1 MYNVGGQLGGDSD
14 LSPRGWEYAR
24 ALPDLIKKNIGE
36 GPLEVS
42 STAGLTDFRC
52 GLRRCSEPSKQ
63 DLSCRLR
70 RRRGSLWMSLM
81 LVYATV

>member
-1 MYNVGGQLGGDSD
+1 MYNVGGQIGGDSD

-42 STAGLTDFRC
+42 WRDQ
-52 GLRRCSEPSKQ
+52 PI
-63 DLSCRLR
+63 
-70 RRRGSLWMSLM
+70 
-81 LVYATV
+81 